1 MMDAHIVEMRTGD
14 PHFIFFVIISPFCLF
29 NCYVFGGKN
38 EKEKKKKIQFNDY
51 CWMS

>member
-14 PHFIFFVIISPFCLF
+14 PHFFFVIISPFCLF

-38 EKEKKKKIQFNDY
+38 EKKKKKKMFSSMITVG
-51 CWMS
+51 